1 MADHHARY
9 CTDPRTDDATIGC
22 DRPNRD
28 WPAPTEHGLVDER
41 GADVTQAAAVPTD
54 RLGAF
59 VIGPR
64 LLESGVPGAPLSGL
78 RFAVKDIF
86 DVAGTRTGAGNPD
99 WLADAPLA
107 SAHAPAVAGLLAA
120 GADLWGKTVTDE
132 LAYSLSGTNVH
143 YGTPV
148 NTAAPGH
155 VPGGSSSGS
164 AAAVAGGAVELA
176 LGSDTGGSIR
186 VPASYCGIYG
196 LRTTHGRISLRGV
209 VPLAPSFDTVGLLAA
224 DPARLAAGWRALL
237 VGAPGPGQ
245 PRATVPRS
253 IRRLVVA
260 TDLMDLAEDRAGDAL
275 RAAAAALG
283 ERLGLSVVEL
293 PLAGPGQL
301 VAWRDGFRVLQQVEA
316 WRSAGEWII
325 SREPA
330 MGPGVAARFASA
342 RSTDPSDAERA
353 MGMRIDVVRAL
364 HGAMGEDG
372 LLVQPAASGPAPPL
386 VIDQAD
392 YGAKDDVRA
401 RTLTLTAPAG
411 MAGAPVISLPLA
423 AVDDL
428 PVGLALVGR
437 AGDDEVLAALAER
450 DG

>member
-1 MADHHARY
+1 MP
-9 CTDPRTDDATIGC
+9 TDP
-22 DRPNRD
+22 
-28 WPAPTEHGLVDER
+28 
-41 GADVTQAAAVPTD
+41 
-54 RLGAF
+54 LGAF
-59 VIGPR
+59 VMGPR
-64 LLESGVPGAPLSGL
+64 LFEPGAVGGPLSGL
-78 RFAVKDIF
+78 RFAVKDVF

-99 WLADAPLA
+99 WLADAPVA
-107 SAHAPAVAGLLAA
+107 SAHAPAISAILAA
-120 GADLWGKTVTDE
+120 GADFWGKTVTDE

-164 AAAVAGGAVELA
+164 AAAVAGGEVELA
-176 LGSDTGGSIR
+176 LGTDTGGSVR

-224 DPARLAAGWRALL
+224 DPVRLAAGWRAL
-237 VGAPGPGQ
+237 VSGAPGPGQ
-245 PRATVPRS
+245 PGATTPRF

-260 TDLMDLAEDRAGDAL
+260 TDLLDLADDRAGDAL

-283 ERLGLSVVEL
+283 DRLGLSVVEL
-293 PLAGPGQL
+293 ALAGPGQL
-301 VAWRDGFRVLQQVEA
+301 VAWREGFRALQQVEA
-316 WRSAGEWII
+316 WRSDGEWIT

-330 MGPGVAARFASA
+330 MGPGVAARFARA
-342 RSTDPSDAERA
+342 RTTDPADAERA
-353 MGMRIDVVRAL
+353 LRARTDVIRAL
-364 HGAMGEDG
+364 ESAIGEDG
-372 LLVQPAASGPAPPL
+372 LLMQPATSGPAPL
-386 VIDQAD
+386 VSDQAD
-392 YGAKDDVRA
+392 QAAKENVRV
-401 RTLTLTAPAG
+401 RNLTLTAPAG

-423 AVDDL
+423 VVDTL

-437 AGDDEVLAALAER
+437 PGDDEVLVALAER